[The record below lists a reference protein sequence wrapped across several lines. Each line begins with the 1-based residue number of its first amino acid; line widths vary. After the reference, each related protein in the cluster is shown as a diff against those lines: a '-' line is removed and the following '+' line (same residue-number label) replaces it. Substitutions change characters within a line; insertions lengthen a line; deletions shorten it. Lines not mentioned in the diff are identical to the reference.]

1 MQTHSTINLSAPFLS
16 QNPDGLAHGLLLG
29 KSQRHGLLRGPKLNS
44 DFKTQPKK
52 IQTHI
57 KIVIN

>member
-1 MQTHSTINLSAPFLS
+1 MQTHSIINLSAPFPS
-16 QNPDGLAHGLLLG
+16 QNPDGLAHDLLLG
-29 KSQRHGLLRGPKLNS
+29 KSQSHGLLRGTKLNP
-44 DFKTQPKK
+44 DFKMQPQK

>member
-1 MQTHSTINLSAPFLS
+1 MQTHSLINLSAPFPS
-16 QNPDGLAHGLLLG
+16 QNPDGLAHDLLLG
-29 KSQRHGLLRGPKLNS
+29 KSQSHGLLCGAKLNS
-44 DFKTQPKK
+44 DFKMQPKK